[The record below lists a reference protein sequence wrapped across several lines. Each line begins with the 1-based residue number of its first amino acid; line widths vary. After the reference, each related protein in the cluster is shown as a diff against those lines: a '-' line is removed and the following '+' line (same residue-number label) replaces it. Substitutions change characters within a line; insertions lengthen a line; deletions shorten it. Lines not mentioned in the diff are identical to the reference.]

1 MTELWAW
8 VLIACGIAY
17 ATKMAGYLVP
27 DSVLD
32 RPWVASVS
40 TGMTVGLLTSLVV
53 ANTFVTGT
61 AVVLDARVAALAAAA
76 IALWLKA
83 PYLVSSSWAP
93 SPRRWPVWRGSEPAA
108 SPIRP
113 RPPAGDPDRGIRG
126 EGRGFRL

>member
-32 RPWVASVS
+32 RPWVATVS

-61 AVVLDARVAALAAAA
+61 AVVMDARVSALVAAA

-83 PYLVSSSWAP
+83 PYLVVVIVGAI
-93 SPRRWPVWRGSEPAA
+93 AA
-108 SPIRP
+108 ALARL
-113 RPPAGDPDRGIRG
+113 AG
-126 EGRGFRL
+126 F

>member
-8 VLIACGIAY
+8 VLIACGIGY
-17 ATKMAGYLVP
+17 ATKMTGYLVP

-32 RPWVASVS
+32 RPWVATVS
-40 TGMTVGLLTSLVV
+40 TGMTAGLLTSLVV

-83 PYLVSSSWAP
+83 PYLVVVIVGAI
-93 SPRRWPVWRGSEPAA
+93 AA
-108 SPIRP
+108 ALARL
-113 RPPAGDPDRGIRG
+113 AG
-126 EGRGFRL
+126 L